1 MAMEKQIHRSNTLWL
16 SLAMV
21 LIFLL
26 AVPVWQ
32 GIAQSKKDLQNQRDD
47 INTKIDQTKKMI
59 RDSERQQK
67 STIRQVQLLNE
78 QLAFREQLIGNLNN
92 DIHVIDG
99 EIKRK
104 NHYIG
109 EMESQVNQMK
119 QEYGRMIYNAF
130 RQRTSYDKLMYT
142 FAAADFHQAYKRL
155 KMTQRYAEV
164 RKKQAFMISGKQ
176 EEIKS
181 SVSELERDKD
191 SKAQLADAKERERKE
206 VEADKS
212 EQQQRLQ
219 GLKKEESKLR
229 KQQDKQKAD
238 RDKLTSR
245 IQSVIAEEIRKEN
258 EKKMAEEKKAAAALA
273 ANAAA
278 AKKTAAANAAK
289 AGTTT
294 TTSTTAKASSAA
306 TTTAPVAEVA
316 KKTTAIALAPETVL
330 VNKDFEKNKGA
341 LPWPVSAGV
350 ITSHFGKHAHTSLAQ
365 VTVNN
370 NGVDFT
376 TDKNA
381 NALTVFSGKVTS
393 VFNIPGA
400 GQNVIVTHGS
410 YKTVYSGLETVSVKI
425 GDLLTAKQKL
435 GTVMYDGE
443 DYTLHF
449 EVWKVG
455 AEAGAAQNPEL
466 WIKRR

>member
-1 MAMEKQIHRSNTLWL
+1 MEKQLHRSNALWL
-16 SLAMV
+16 SIAMILFF
-21 LIFLL
+21 LIAL
-26 AVPVWQ
+26 PVWQ
-32 GIAQSKKDLQNQRDD
+32 GVAQTKKDLQKQRDE
-47 INTKIDQTKKMI
+47 INDKIEQTKKMI

-78 QLAFREQLIGNLNN
+78 QLAFREQLLTNLNN
-92 DIHVIDG
+92 DIHTIDG

-109 EMESQVNQMK
+109 EMESQVKQMK
-119 QEYGRMIYNAF
+119 KEYGRMIYNAF
-130 RQRTSYDKLMYT
+130 RQRTSYDKLMYI
-142 FAAADFHQAYKRL
+142 FASADFHQAYKRL
-155 KMTQRYAEV
+155 KMTQRYAEA
-164 RKKQAFMISGKQ
+164 RKKQAFMILGKQ

-181 SVSELERDKD
+181 SVDELERDKTN
-191 SKAQLADAKERERKE
+191 KALLADAKEQERKE
-206 VEADKS
+206 VEADKT

-219 GLKKEESKLR
+219 ALKKEESKLR

-238 RDKLTSR
+238 RDKLTAR

-273 ANAAA
+273 AKESTS
-278 AKKTAAANAAK
+278 KKT
-289 AGTTT
+289 T
-294 TTSTTAKASSAA
+294 SSAA
-306 TTTAPVAEVA
+306 TSGSAAATKSTATAPTTETA

-341 LPWPVSAGV
+341 LPWPVSAGI
-350 ITSHFGKHAHTSLAQ
+350 ITSHFGKHAHASLAQ

-381 NALTVFSGKVTS
+381 SALAVFSGKVTS
-393 VFNIPGA
+393 IFNIPGA

-410 YKTVYSGLETVSVKI
+410 YKTVYSGLETVSVNI
-425 GDLLTAKQKL
+425 GDSVSAKQKL

-455 AEAGAAQNPEL
+455 ADAGAAQNPEL

>member
-1 MAMEKQIHRSNTLWL
+1 
-16 SLAMV
+16 
-21 LIFLL
+21 
-26 AVPVWQ
+26 VPVWQ
-32 GIAQSKKDLQNQRDD
+32 GVAQSKKDLQKQRDD
-47 INTKIDQTKKMI
+47 INNKIEQTKKMI

-92 DIHVIDG
+92 DIHTIDG

-130 RQRTSYDKLMYT
+130 RQRTSYDKLMYI
-142 FAAADFHQAYKRL
+142 FASADFHQAYKRL
-155 KMTQRYAEV
+155 KMTQRYADA
-164 RKKQAFMISGKQ
+164 RKKQAFTILGKQ

-181 SVSELERDKD
+181 SVDELERDKS
-191 SKAQLADAKERERKE
+191 SKAQLADAKERERRE
-206 VEADKS
+206 VEADKT

-219 GLKKEESKLR
+219 SLKKEESTLR

-238 RDKLTSR
+238 RDKLTAR

-273 ANAAA
+273 TKEA
-278 AKKTAAANAAK
+278 AKKT
-289 AGTTT
+289 
-294 TTSTTAKASSAA
+294 TTSSAKTGSTTTAK
-306 TTTAPVAEVA
+306 TTTAAPAAETA

-330 VNKDFEKNKGA
+330 LNKDFEKNKGA

-350 ITSHFGKHAHTSLAQ
+350 ITSHFGKHAHPSLAQ

-381 NALTVFSGKVTS
+381 SALAVFSGKVTS
-393 VFNIPGA
+393 IFSIPGA

-425 GDLLTAKQKL
+425 GDSVTAKQKL
-435 GTVMYDGE
+435 GIVMYDGE

-466 WIKRR
+466 WIKKR

>member
-1 MAMEKQIHRSNTLWL
+1 MEKQLQRLNTLWL

-21 LIFLL
+21 VFFLL

-32 GIAQSKKDLQNQRDD
+32 GVAQSKKDLQKQRDE
-47 INTKIDQTKKMI
+47 INDKIEQTKKMI

-78 QLAFREQLIGNLNN
+78 QLAFREQLLTNLNN
-92 DIHVIDG
+92 DIHTIDG

-109 EMESQVNQMK
+109 EMESQVKQMK
-119 QEYGRMIYNAF
+119 KEYGRMIYNAF
-130 RQRTSYDKLMYT
+130 RQRTSYDKLMYI
-142 FAAADFHQAYKRL
+142 FASADFHQAYKRL
-155 KMTQRYAEV
+155 KMTQRYAEA
-164 RKKQAFMISGKQ
+164 RKKQAFVILGKQ

-181 SVSELERDKD
+181 SVDDLERDKTN
-191 SKAQLADAKERERKE
+191 KAQLADAKEQERKE
-206 VEADKS
+206 VEADKA

-219 GLKKEESKLR
+219 ALKKEETKLR
-229 KQQDKQKAD
+229 KQQDKQKTD
-238 RDKLTSR
+238 RDKLTAR
-245 IQSVIAEEIRKEN
+245 IQAVIAEEIRREN

-273 ANAAA
+273 AKEAGAKKSTTSSA
-278 AKKTAAANAAK
+278 STSSSTATKKTAATPAAE
-289 AGTTT
+289 
-294 TTSTTAKASSAA
+294 S
-306 TTTAPVAEVA
+306 A

-341 LPWPVSAGV
+341 LPWPVSAGI
-350 ITSHFGKHAHTSLAQ
+350 ITSHFGKHAHPSLAQ

-381 NALTVFSGKVTS
+381 SALAVFSGKVTS

-410 YKTVYSGLETVSVKI
+410 YKTVYSGLETVSVNI
-425 GDLLTAKQKL
+425 GDSVSAKQKL

-466 WIKRR
+466 WIKKR

>member
-1 MAMEKQIHRSNTLWL
+1 MEKQLQRSNALWL
-16 SLAMV
+16 TIAMV
-21 LIFLL
+21 VFFLL

-32 GIAQSKKDLQNQRDD
+32 GVAQSKKDLQKQRDD
-47 INTKIDQTKKMI
+47 INNKIEQTKKMI

-92 DIHVIDG
+92 DIHTIDG

-130 RQRTSYDKLMYT
+130 RQRTSYDKLMYI
-142 FAAADFHQAYKRL
+142 FASADFHQAYKRL
-155 KMTQRYAEV
+155 KMTQRYADA
-164 RKKQAFMISGKQ
+164 RKKQAFTILGKQ

-181 SVSELERDKD
+181 SVDELERDKS
-191 SKAQLADAKERERKE
+191 SKAQLADAKERERRE
-206 VEADKS
+206 VEADKT

-219 GLKKEESKLR
+219 SLKKEESTLR

-238 RDKLTSR
+238 RDKLTAR

-273 ANAAA
+273 TKEA
-278 AKKTAAANAAK
+278 AKKTATSSAK
-289 AGTTT
+289 TGST
-294 TTSTTAKASSAA
+294 TTAK
-306 TTTAPVAEVA
+306 TTTAAPAAETA
-316 KKTTAIALAPETVL
+316 KKTTVIALAPETVL
-330 VNKDFEKNKGA
+330 LNKDFEKNKGA

-350 ITSHFGKHAHTSLAQ
+350 ITSHFGKHAHPSLAQ

-381 NALTVFSGKVTS
+381 SALAVFSGKVTS
-393 VFNIPGA
+393 IFSIPGA

-425 GDLLTAKQKL
+425 GDSVTAKQKL

-466 WIKRR
+466 WIKKR

>member
-1 MAMEKQIHRSNTLWL
+1 MKTTSNRFFIVTAIMALT
-16 SLAMV
+16 
-21 LIFLL
+21 IFIIPLC
-26 AVPVWQ
+26 AVV
-32 GIAQSKKDLQNQRDD
+32 GQSKKDLQKQRDD
-47 INTKIDQTKKMI
+47 INDKIEQTKKMI

-78 QLAFREQLIGNLNN
+78 QLTFREQLLSNINN
-92 DIHVIDG
+92 DIHTIDG
-99 EIKRK
+99 EIKKK

-109 EMESQVNQMK
+109 EMEQQVDQMK
-119 QEYGRMIYNAF
+119 REYGQMIYNAF
-130 RQRTSYDKLMYT
+130 RQRSSYDKLMYI
-142 FAAADFHQAYKRL
+142 FASEDFHQAYKRL
-155 KMTQRYAEV
+155 KMTQRYADA
-164 RKKQAFMISGKQ
+164 RKKQAFMILGKQ

-181 SVSELERDKD
+181 SVDELERDKD
-191 SKAQLADAKERERKE
+191 SKAQLADAKERERRE

-219 GLKKEESKLR
+219 SLKKEESKLR

-238 RDKLTSR
+238 RDKLTAR

-258 EKKMAEEKKAAAALA
+258 AKKMEEDKKAAAALA
-273 ANAAA
+273 AKEAA
-278 AKKTAAANAAK
+278 AKKASTSTATT
-289 AGTTT
+289 GTT
-294 TTSTTAKASSAA
+294 A
-306 TTTAPVAEVA
+306 TTTAKSTTAAAPAAETA
-316 KKTTAIALAPETVL
+316 KKTTAMALAPETVL
-330 VNKDFEKNKGA
+330 VNKDFEKNKGG

-350 ITSHFGKHAHTSLAQ
+350 ITSHFGTHAHPSLAQ
-365 VTVNN
+365 VTINN
-370 NGVDFT
+370 KGVDFT

-381 NALTVFSGKVTS
+381 SALAVFSGKVTS
-393 VFNIPGA
+393 IFNIPGA

-425 GDLLTAKQKL
+425 GDAVSAKQKL
-435 GTVMYDGE
+435 GTIMYDGE

-466 WIKRR
+466 WIKKR

>member
-1 MAMEKQIHRSNTLWL
+1 MEKQLQRSNALWL
-16 SLAMV
+16 SIAMV
-21 LIFLL
+21 LFFLIAL
-26 AVPVWQ
+26 PVWQ
-32 GIAQSKKDLQNQRDD
+32 GVAQTKKDLQKQRDE
-47 INTKIDQTKKMI
+47 INDKIEQTKKMI

-78 QLAFREQLIGNLNN
+78 QLAFREQLLTNLNN
-92 DIHVIDG
+92 DIHTIDG

-109 EMESQVNQMK
+109 EMESQVKQMK
-119 QEYGRMIYNAF
+119 KEYGRMIYNAF
-130 RQRTSYDKLMYT
+130 RQRTSYDKLMYI
-142 FAAADFHQAYKRL
+142 FASADFHQAYKRL
-155 KMTQRYAEV
+155 KMTQRYAEA
-164 RKKQAFMISGKQ
+164 RKKQAFMILGKQ

-181 SVSELERDKD
+181 SVDELERDKTN
-191 SKAQLADAKERERKE
+191 KALLADAKEQERQE
-206 VEADKS
+206 VEADKT

-219 GLKKEESKLR
+219 ALKKEESKLR

-238 RDKLTSR
+238 RDKLTAR

-273 ANAAA
+273 AKDAASKKTNSA
-278 AKKTAAANAAK
+278 ASTGSTSASKTTAAAPA
-289 AGTTT
+289 TE
-294 TTSTTAKASSAA
+294 ST
-306 TTTAPVAEVA
+306 

-330 VNKDFEKNKGA
+330 LNKDFEKNKGA
-341 LPWPVSAGV
+341 LPWPVSAGI
-350 ITSHFGKHAHTSLAQ
+350 ITSHFGKHAHASLAQ

-381 NALTVFSGKVTS
+381 SALAVFSGKVTS
-393 VFNIPGA
+393 IFNIPGA

-410 YKTVYSGLETVSVKI
+410 YKTVYSGLETVSVNI
-425 GDLLTAKQKL
+425 GDAVSAKQKL

-455 AEAGAAQNPEL
+455 ADAGAAQNPEL
-466 WIKRR
+466 WIKKR

>member
-1 MAMEKQIHRSNTLWL
+1 
-16 SLAMV
+16 
-21 LIFLL
+21 
-26 AVPVWQ
+26 
-32 GIAQSKKDLQNQRDD
+32 LQKQRDD
-47 INTKIDQTKKMI
+47 INNKIEQTKKMI

-92 DIHVIDG
+92 DIHTIDG

-109 EMESQVNQMK
+109 EMEGQVNQMK
-119 QEYGRMIYNAF
+119 EEYGRMIYNAF
-130 RQRTSYDKLMYT
+130 RQRTSYDKLMYI
-142 FAAADFHQAYKRL
+142 FASADFHQAYKRL
-155 KMTQRYAEV
+155 KMTQRYADA
-164 RKKQAFMISGKQ
+164 RKKQAFMILGKQ

-181 SVSELERDKD
+181 SVDELERDKT
-191 SKAQLADAKERERKE
+191 SKAQLADAKERERLE
-206 VEADKS
+206 VEADKT

-219 GLKKEESKLR
+219 SLKKEEGKLR

-238 RDKLTSR
+238 RDKLTAR

-258 EKKMAEEKKAAAALA
+258 ATKMEEERKAAAALA
-273 ANAAA
+273 AKEAA
-278 AKKTAAANAAK
+278 AKKTSTTAAAT
-289 AGTTT
+289 GTTT
-294 TTSTTAKASSAA
+294 AAKSTTAA
-306 TTTAPVAEVA
+306 APVAETA
-316 KKTTAIALAPETVL
+316 KKTTAMALAPETVL

-350 ITSHFGKHAHTSLAQ
+350 ITSHFGTHAHPSLAQ
-365 VTVNN
+365 VTINN
-370 NGVDFT
+370 KGVDFT

-381 NALTVFSGKVTS
+381 SALAVFSGKVTS
-393 VFNIPGA
+393 IFNIPGA

-425 GDLLTAKQKL
+425 GDAVTAKQKL
-435 GTVMYDGE
+435 GTIMYDGE

-455 AEAGAAQNPEL
+455 AEAGSAQNPEL
-466 WIKRR
+466 WIKKR

>member
-1 MAMEKQIHRSNTLWL
+1 MEKQLQRSNALWL
-16 SLAMV
+16 TIAMV
-21 LIFLL
+21 VFFLL

-32 GIAQSKKDLQNQRDD
+32 GVAQSKKDLQKQRDD
-47 INTKIDQTKKMI
+47 INNKIEQTKKMI

-92 DIHVIDG
+92 DIHTIDG

-130 RQRTSYDKLMYT
+130 RQRTSYDKLMYI
-142 FAAADFHQAYKRL
+142 FASADFHQAYKRL
-155 KMTQRYAEV
+155 KMTQRYADA
-164 RKKQAFMISGKQ
+164 RKKQAFIISGKQ

-181 SVSELERDKD
+181 SVDELERDKT
-191 SKAQLADAKERERKE
+191 SKAQLADAKERERRE
-206 VEADKS
+206 VEADKT

-219 GLKKEESKLR
+219 SLKKEESKLR

-238 RDKLTSR
+238 RDKLTAR

-258 EKKMAEEKKAAAALA
+258 AKRMEEEKKAAAALA
-273 ANAAA
+273 AKEAATKKTTSSTSTAGTSAA
-278 AKKTAAANAAK
+278 AK
-289 AGTTT
+289 
-294 TTSTTAKASSAA
+294 TTSA
-306 TTTAPVAEVA
+306 APVAETA
-316 KKTTAIALAPETVL
+316 KKTTAMALAPETVL

-350 ITSHFGKHAHTSLAQ
+350 ITSHFGTHAHPSLAQ
-365 VTVNN
+365 VTINN
-370 NGVDFT
+370 KGVDFT

-381 NALTVFSGKVTS
+381 SALAVFSGKVTS
-393 VFNIPGA
+393 IFNIPGA

-425 GDLLTAKQKL
+425 GDAVTAKQKL

-466 WIKRR
+466 WIKKR

>member
-1 MAMEKQIHRSNTLWL
+1 MEKQLQRSNALWL
-16 SLAMV
+16 SIAMILFF
-21 LIFLL
+21 LIAL
-26 AVPVWQ
+26 PVWQ
-32 GIAQSKKDLQNQRDD
+32 GVAQTKKDLQKQRDE
-47 INTKIDQTKKMI
+47 INDKIEQTKKMI

-78 QLAFREQLIGNLNN
+78 QLAFREQLLTNLNN
-92 DIHVIDG
+92 DIHTIDG

-109 EMESQVNQMK
+109 EMESQVKQMK
-119 QEYGRMIYNAF
+119 KEYGRMIYNAF
-130 RQRTSYDKLMYT
+130 RQRTSYDKLMYI
-142 FAAADFHQAYKRL
+142 FASADFHQAYKRL
-155 KMTQRYAEV
+155 KMTQRYAEA
-164 RKKQAFMISGKQ
+164 RKKQAFMILGKQ

-181 SVSELERDKD
+181 SVDELERDKTN
-191 SKAQLADAKERERKE
+191 KALLADAKEQERKE
-206 VEADKS
+206 VEADKT

-219 GLKKEESKLR
+219 VLKKEESKLR

-238 RDKLTSR
+238 RDKLTAR

-273 ANAAA
+273 AKDAASKKTNSA
-278 AKKTAAANAAK
+278 ASTGSTSATKTTAAAPA
-289 AGTTT
+289 TE
-294 TTSTTAKASSAA
+294 ST
-306 TTTAPVAEVA
+306 

-341 LPWPVSAGV
+341 LPWPVSAGI
-350 ITSHFGKHAHTSLAQ
+350 ITSHFGKHAHASLAQ

-381 NALTVFSGKVTS
+381 SALAVFSGKVTS
-393 VFNIPGA
+393 IFNIPGA

-410 YKTVYSGLETVSVKI
+410 YKTVYSGLETVSVNI
-425 GDLLTAKQKL
+425 GDSVSAKQKL

-455 AEAGAAQNPEL
+455 ADAGAAQNPEL
-466 WIKRR
+466 WIKKR

>member
-1 MAMEKQIHRSNTLWL
+1 MEKQLQRSNALWL
-16 SLAMV
+16 SIAMV
-21 LIFLL
+21 LFFLIAL
-26 AVPVWQ
+26 PVWQ
-32 GIAQSKKDLQNQRDD
+32 GVAQTKKDLQKQRDE
-47 INTKIDQTKKMI
+47 INDKIEQTKKMI

-78 QLAFREQLIGNLNN
+78 QLAFREQLLTNLNN
-92 DIHVIDG
+92 DIHTIDG

-109 EMESQVNQMK
+109 EMESQVKQMK
-119 QEYGRMIYNAF
+119 KEYGRMIYNAF
-130 RQRTSYDKLMYT
+130 RQRTSYDKLMYI
-142 FAAADFHQAYKRL
+142 FASADFHQAYKRL
-155 KMTQRYAEV
+155 KMTQRYAEA
-164 RKKQAFMISGKQ
+164 RKKQAFMILGKQ

-181 SVSELERDKD
+181 SVDELERDKTN
-191 SKAQLADAKERERKE
+191 KALLADAKEQERQE
-206 VEADKS
+206 VEADKT

-219 GLKKEESKLR
+219 ALKKEESKLR

-273 ANAAA
+273 AKDAASKKTNSA
-278 AKKTAAANAAK
+278 ASAGSTSATKTTAAAPA
-289 AGTTT
+289 TE
-294 TTSTTAKASSAA
+294 ST
-306 TTTAPVAEVA
+306 

-330 VNKDFEKNKGA
+330 LNKDFEKNKGA
-341 LPWPVSAGV
+341 LPWPVSAGI
-350 ITSHFGKHAHTSLAQ
+350 ITSHFGKHAHASLAQ

-381 NALTVFSGKVTS
+381 SALAVFSGKVTS
-393 VFNIPGA
+393 IFNIPGA

-410 YKTVYSGLETVSVKI
+410 YKTVYSGLETVSVNI
-425 GDLLTAKQKL
+425 GDVVSAKQKL

-455 AEAGAAQNPEL
+455 ADAGAAQNPEL
-466 WIKRR
+466 WIKKR

>member
-1 MAMEKQIHRSNTLWL
+1 MERQIKHSNVLWL
-16 SLAMV
+16 TLAMTMF
-21 LIFLL
+21 FLL

-32 GIAQSKKDLQNQRDD
+32 GFSQSKKDLQRQRDD
-47 INTKIDQTKKMI
+47 INGKIEQTKKMI

-92 DIHVIDG
+92 DIHTIDG

-109 EMESQVNQMK
+109 EMEGQVNQMK
-119 QEYGRMIYNAF
+119 EEYGRMIYNAF
-130 RQRTSYDKLMYT
+130 RQRTSYDKLMYI
-142 FAAADFHQAYKRL
+142 FASADFHQAYKRL
-155 KMTQRYAEV
+155 KMTQRYADA
-164 RKKQAFMISGKQ
+164 RKKQAFTILGKQ

-181 SVSELERDKD
+181 SVDELERDKT
-191 SKAQLADAKERERKE
+191 SKAQLADAKERERRE

-219 GLKKEESKLR
+219 ALKKEESKLR
-229 KQQDKQKAD
+229 KQQDKQKTD
-238 RDKLTSR
+238 RDKLTAR
-245 IQSVIAEEIRKEN
+245 IQAVIAEEIRKEN
-258 EKKMAEEKKAAAALA
+258 EKKMAEERKAAAALA
-273 ANAAA
+273 AKEAT
-278 AKKTAAANAAK
+278 AKK
-289 AGTTT
+289 T
-294 TTSTTAKASSAA
+294 TTSTSAA
-306 TTTAPVAEVA
+306 GAASTSKSTTAAAPAAETA
-316 KKTTAIALAPETVL
+316 KKTTAMALAPETVL

-350 ITSHFGKHAHTSLAQ
+350 ITSHFGTHAHPSLAQ
-365 VTVNN
+365 VTINN
-370 NGVDFT
+370 KGVDFT

-381 NALTVFSGKVTS
+381 SALAVFSGKVTS
-393 VFNIPGA
+393 IFNIPGA
-400 GQNVIVTHGS
+400 GQNIIVTHGS

-425 GDLLTAKQKL
+425 GDAVTSKQKL
-435 GTVMYDGE
+435 GTIMYDGE

-466 WIKRR
+466 WIKKR

>member
-1 MAMEKQIHRSNTLWL
+1 MEKQLQRSNTLWL
-16 SLAMV
+16 TLAMV
-21 LIFLL
+21 VFFLL

-32 GIAQSKKDLQNQRDD
+32 GVAQSKKDLQKQRDD
-47 INTKIDQTKKMI
+47 INNKIEQTKKMI

-92 DIHVIDG
+92 DIHTIDG

-130 RQRTSYDKLMYT
+130 RQRTSYDKLMYI
-142 FAAADFHQAYKRL
+142 FASADFHQAYKRL
-155 KMTQRYAEV
+155 KMTQRYADA
-164 RKKQAFMISGKQ
+164 RKKQAFTILGKQ

-181 SVSELERDKD
+181 SVDELERDKT
-191 SKAQLADAKERERKE
+191 SKAQLADAKERERLE
-206 VEADKS
+206 VEADKT

-219 GLKKEESKLR
+219 ALKKEESKLR

-245 IQSVIAEEIRKEN
+245 IQAVIAEEIRKEN
-258 EKKMAEEKKAAAALA
+258 AKKMEEEKKAASALA
-273 ANAAA
+273 AKEAA
-278 AKKTAAANAAK
+278 AKKT
-289 AGTTT
+289 T
-294 TTSTTAKASSAA
+294 TTSATKSSTTTAKT
-306 TTTAPVAEVA
+306 TTTAPAAETA
-316 KKTTAIALAPETVL
+316 KKSTAIALAPETVL
-330 VNKDFEKNKGA
+330 LNKDFEKNKGA

-350 ITSHFGKHAHTSLAQ
+350 ITSHFGKHAHPSLAQ

-381 NALTVFSGKVTS
+381 SALTVFSGKVTS
-393 VFNIPGA
+393 IFSIPGA
-400 GQNVIVTHGS
+400 GQNIIVTHGS

-425 GDLLTAKQKL
+425 GDSVSAKQKL

-466 WIKRR
+466 WIKKR

>member
-1 MAMEKQIHRSNTLWL
+1 MEKQLQRSSTLWL
-16 SLAMV
+16 TLAMV
-21 LIFLL
+21 VFFLL

-32 GIAQSKKDLQNQRDD
+32 SVAQSKKDLQKQRDD
-47 INTKIDQTKKMI
+47 INNKIEQTKKMI

-92 DIHVIDG
+92 DIHTIDG

-130 RQRTSYDKLMYT
+130 RQRTSYDKLMYI
-142 FAAADFHQAYKRL
+142 FASADFHQAYKRL
-155 KMTQRYAEV
+155 KMTQRYADA
-164 RKKQAFMISGKQ
+164 RKKQAFTILGKQ

-181 SVSELERDKD
+181 SVDELERDKT
-191 SKAQLADAKERERKE
+191 SKAQLADAKERERLE
-206 VEADKS
+206 VEADKT

-219 GLKKEESKLR
+219 ALKKEESKLR

-238 RDKLTSR
+238 RDKLTAR
-245 IQSVIAEEIRKEN
+245 IQAVIAEEIRKEN
-258 EKKMAEEKKAAAALA
+258 AKKMEEEKKAASALA
-273 ANAAA
+273 AKEAA
-278 AKKTAAANAAK
+278 AKKA
-289 AGTTT
+289 T
-294 TTSTTAKASSAA
+294 TTSGTTSSSTAAKT
-306 TTTAPVAEVA
+306 TTTAPAAETA
-316 KKTTAIALAPETVL
+316 KKSTAIALAPETVL
-330 VNKDFEKNKGA
+330 LNKDFEKNKGA

-350 ITSHFGKHAHTSLAQ
+350 ITSHFGKHAHASLAQ

-381 NALTVFSGKVTS
+381 SALAVFSGKVTS
-393 VFNIPGA
+393 IFSIPGA

-425 GDLLTAKQKL
+425 GDSVSAKQKL

-466 WIKRR
+466 WIKKR

>member
-1 MAMEKQIHRSNTLWL
+1 MEKQIHRSNALWL
-16 SLAMV
+16 TFAMV
-21 LIFLL
+21 LFFLL

-32 GIAQSKKDLQNQRDD
+32 GVAQSKKDLQKQRDD
-47 INTKIDQTKKMI
+47 INNKIEQTKKMI

-92 DIHVIDG
+92 DIHTIDG
-99 EIKRK
+99 EIRRK

-109 EMESQVNQMK
+109 EMEGQVNQMK
-119 QEYGRMIYNAF
+119 EEYGSMIYNAF
-130 RQRTSYDKLMYT
+130 RQRTSYDKLMYI
-142 FAAADFHQAYKRL
+142 FASADFHQAYKRL
-155 KMTQRYAEV
+155 KMTQRYADA
-164 RKKQAFMISGKQ
+164 RKKQAFMILGKQ

-181 SVSELERDKD
+181 SVDELERDKT
-191 SKAQLADAKERERKE
+191 SKAQLADAKERERLE
-206 VEADKS
+206 VEADKT

-219 GLKKEESKLR
+219 SLKKEEGKLR

-238 RDKLTSR
+238 RDKLTAR

-258 EKKMAEEKKAAAALA
+258 AKKMEEEKKAAAALA
-273 ANAAA
+273 AKETA
-278 AKKTAAANAAK
+278 AKKTSTTAS
-289 AGTTT
+289 TTT
-294 TTSTTAKASSAA
+294 TTAKSTAA
-306 TTTAPVAEVA
+306 AAPAAETA
-316 KKTTAIALAPETVL
+316 KKTTAMALAPETVL

-350 ITSHFGKHAHTSLAQ
+350 ITSHFGTHAHPSLAQ
-365 VTVNN
+365 VTINN
-370 NGVDFT
+370 KGVDFT
-376 TDKNA
+376 TDRNA
-381 NALTVFSGKVTS
+381 SALAVFSGKVTS
-393 VFNIPGA
+393 IFNIPGA

-425 GDLLTAKQKL
+425 GDAVTAKQKL
-435 GTVMYDGE
+435 GTIMYDGE

-466 WIKRR
+466 WIKKR

>member
-1 MAMEKQIHRSNTLWL
+1 MQQNAKHSNRFFVIT
-16 SLAMV
+16 AAIAV
-21 LIFLL
+21 LILFLPL
-26 AVPVWQ
+26 WGVV
-32 GIAQSKKDLQNQRDD
+32 AQSKKDLQKQRDE
-47 INTKIDQTKKMI
+47 INDKIEQTKKMI

-67 STIRQVQLLNE
+67 STTRQVQLLNE
-78 QLAFREQLIGNLNN
+78 QLAFREQLLSNLNN
-92 DIHVIDG
+92 DIHAIDG
-99 EIKRK
+99 EIKKK

-109 EMESQVNQMK
+109 EMEQQVYQMK
-119 QEYGRMIYNAF
+119 QEYGGMIYNAF
-130 RQRTSYDKLMYT
+130 RQRSSYDKLMYI
-142 FAAADFHQAYKRL
+142 FASADFHQAYKRL
-155 KMTQRYAEV
+155 KMTQRYADA
-164 RKKQAFMISGKQ
+164 RKKQAFMILGKQ

-181 SVSELERDKD
+181 NISELEHDKE
-191 SKAQLADAKERERKE
+191 SKARLAEAKEKEKQE
-206 VEADKS
+206 VEADKV

-219 GLKKEESKLR
+219 ALKKEEGKLR

-238 RDKLTSR
+238 RDKLTAR

-258 EKKMAEEKKAAAALA
+258 ERKMAEEKKAAAA
-273 ANAAA
+273 AAA
-278 AKKTAAANAAK
+278 AKAAASKTTTTSTTTTAATPK
-289 AGTTT
+289 TTTT
-294 TTSTTAKASSAA
+294 TTSTSATTAA
-306 TTTAPVAEVA
+306 TTTAA
-316 KKTTAIALAPETVL
+316 KRTTAVALAPETVL

-350 ITSHFGKHAHTSLAQ
+350 ITSHFGKHAHPSLAQ

-381 NALTVFSGKVTS
+381 NALAVFGGKVTS
-393 VFNIPGA
+393 IFNIPGA

-410 YKTVYSGLETVSVKI
+410 YKTVYSGLETVVVKI
-425 GDLLTAKQKL
+425 GDAVSTKQKL

-455 AEAGAAQNPEL
+455 ADAGAAQNPEL
-466 WIKRR
+466 WIKKR

>member
-1 MAMEKQIHRSNTLWL
+1 MEKQIQRSSALWL
-16 SLAMV
+16 TFAMV
-21 LIFLL
+21 IFFLL

-32 GIAQSKKDLQNQRDD
+32 GVAQSKKDLQKQRDD
-47 INTKIDQTKKMI
+47 INNKIEQTKKMI

-92 DIHVIDG
+92 DIHTIEG

-109 EMESQVNQMK
+109 EMEGQVNQMK
-119 QEYGRMIYNAF
+119 EEYGRMIYNAF
-130 RQRTSYDKLMYT
+130 RQRTSYDKLMYI
-142 FAAADFHQAYKRL
+142 FASADFHQAYKRL
-155 KMTQRYAEV
+155 KMTQRYADA
-164 RKKQAFMISGKQ
+164 RKKQAFMILGKQ

-181 SVSELERDKD
+181 SVDELERDKT
-191 SKAQLADAKERERKE
+191 SKAQLADAKERERRE
-206 VEADKS
+206 VEADKT

-219 GLKKEESKLR
+219 SLKKEEGKLR

-238 RDKLTSR
+238 RDKLTAR

-258 EKKMAEEKKAAAALA
+258 AKKMEEERKAAAALA
-273 ANAAA
+273 AKEAA
-278 AKKTAAANAAK
+278 AKKTSTTAAAT
-289 AGTTT
+289 GTTT
-294 TTSTTAKASSAA
+294 AAKSTTAAA
-306 TTTAPVAEVA
+306 PAAETA
-316 KKTTAIALAPETVL
+316 KKTTAMALAPETVL

-350 ITSHFGKHAHTSLAQ
+350 ITSHFGTHAHPSLAQ
-365 VTVNN
+365 VTINN
-370 NGVDFT
+370 KGVDFT

-381 NALTVFSGKVTS
+381 SALAVFSGKVTS
-393 VFNIPGA
+393 IFNIPGA

-425 GDLLTAKQKL
+425 GDAVTAKQKL
-435 GTVMYDGE
+435 GTIMYDGE

-455 AEAGAAQNPEL
+455 AEAGSAQNPEL
-466 WIKRR
+466 WIKKR

>member
-1 MAMEKQIHRSNTLWL
+1 MEKQLQRSNTLWL
-16 SLAMV
+16 TLAMV
-21 LIFLL
+21 VFFLL

-32 GIAQSKKDLQNQRDD
+32 SMAQSKKDLQKQRDD
-47 INTKIDQTKKMI
+47 INGKIEQTKKMI

-78 QLAFREQLIGNLNN
+78 QLAYREQLIGNLNN
-92 DIHVIDG
+92 DIHTIDG

-109 EMESQVNQMK
+109 EMSSQVNQMK

-130 RQRTSYDKLMYT
+130 RQRTSYDKLMYI
-142 FAAADFHQAYKRL
+142 FASADFHQAYKRL
-155 KMTQRYAEV
+155 KMTQRYADA
-164 RKKQAFMISGKQ
+164 RKKQAFTILGKQ

-181 SVSELERDKD
+181 SVNELEKVKNN
-191 SKAQLADAKERERKE
+191 KAQLADAKEKERRE
-206 VEADKS
+206 VEADKT

-219 GLKKEESKLR
+219 ALKKEESKLR

-238 RDKLTSR
+238 RDKLTAR
-245 IQSVIAEEIRKEN
+245 IQAVIAEEIRKEN
-258 EKKMAEEKKAAAALA
+258 AKKMEEEKKAAAALA
-273 ANAAA
+273 AKEA
-278 AKKTAAANAAK
+278 AKKTTSSTSTSSTTGTTAAAK
-289 AGTTT
+289 A
-294 TTSTTAKASSAA
+294 TSTAPAA
-306 TTTAPVAEVA
+306 EAA

-341 LPWPVSAGV
+341 LPWPVSAGI
-350 ITSHFGKHAHTSLAQ
+350 ITSHFGKHAHPSLAQ

-381 NALTVFSGKVTS
+381 SALAVFSGKVTS
-393 VFNIPGA
+393 IFNIPGA

-425 GDLLTAKQKL
+425 GDTVTAKQKL

-455 AEAGAAQNPEL
+455 ADAGAAQNPEL
-466 WIKRR
+466 WIKKR

>member
-1 MAMEKQIHRSNTLWL
+1 MEKQLQRSNALWL
-16 SLAMV
+16 SIAMILFF
-21 LIFLL
+21 LIAL
-26 AVPVWQ
+26 PVWQ
-32 GIAQSKKDLQNQRDD
+32 GVAQTKKDLQKQRDE
-47 INTKIDQTKKMI
+47 INDKIEQTKKMI

-78 QLAFREQLIGNLNN
+78 QLAFREQLLTNLNN
-92 DIHVIDG
+92 DIHTIDG

-109 EMESQVNQMK
+109 EMESQVKQMK
-119 QEYGRMIYNAF
+119 KEYGRMIYNAF
-130 RQRTSYDKLMYT
+130 RQRTSYDKLMYI
-142 FAAADFHQAYKRL
+142 FASADFHQAYKRL
-155 KMTQRYAEV
+155 KMTQRYAEA
-164 RKKQAFMISGKQ
+164 RKKQAFMILGKQ

-181 SVSELERDKD
+181 SVDELERDKTN
-191 SKAQLADAKERERKE
+191 KALLADAKEQERKE
-206 VEADKS
+206 VEADKT

-219 GLKKEESKLR
+219 ALKKEESKLR

-238 RDKLTSR
+238 RDKLTAR

-273 ANAAA
+273 AKDAASKKTNSA
-278 AKKTAAANAAK
+278 ASTGSTSATKTTAAAPA
-289 AGTTT
+289 TE
-294 TTSTTAKASSAA
+294 ST
-306 TTTAPVAEVA
+306 

-341 LPWPVSAGV
+341 LPWPVSAGI
-350 ITSHFGKHAHTSLAQ
+350 ITSHFGKHAHASLAQ

-381 NALTVFSGKVTS
+381 SALAVFSGKVTS
-393 VFNIPGA
+393 IFNIPGA

-410 YKTVYSGLETVSVKI
+410 YKTVYSGLETVSVNI
-425 GDLLTAKQKL
+425 GDAVSAKQKL

-455 AEAGAAQNPEL
+455 ADAGAAQNPEL
-466 WIKRR
+466 WIKKR

>member
-1 MAMEKQIHRSNTLWL
+1 MEKQLQRSNTLWL
-16 SLAMV
+16 TLAMV
-21 LIFLL
+21 VFFLL

-32 GIAQSKKDLQNQRDD
+32 SAAQSKKDLQKQRDD
-47 INTKIDQTKKMI
+47 INGKIEQTKKMI

-78 QLAFREQLIGNLNN
+78 QLAYREQLIGNLNN
-92 DIHVIDG
+92 DIHTIDG

-109 EMESQVNQMK
+109 EMSSQVNQMK

-130 RQRTSYDKLMYT
+130 RQRTSYDKLMYI
-142 FAAADFHQAYKRL
+142 FASADFHQAYKRL
-155 KMTQRYAEV
+155 KMTQRYADA
-164 RKKQAFMISGKQ
+164 RKKQAFTILGKQ

-181 SVSELERDKD
+181 SVDELQKDKNN
-191 SKAQLADAKERERKE
+191 KAQLADAKEKERRE
-206 VEADKS
+206 VEADKT

-219 GLKKEESKLR
+219 ALKKEESKLR

-238 RDKLTSR
+238 RDKLTAR
-245 IQSVIAEEIRKEN
+245 IQAVIAEEIRKEN
-258 EKKMAEEKKAAAALA
+258 AKKMEEEKKAAAALA
-273 ANAAA
+273 AKEA
-278 AKKTAAANAAK
+278 AKKTTTSASSTTGSTAAAK
-289 AGTTT
+289 TTG
-294 TTSTTAKASSAA
+294 
-306 TTTAPVAEVA
+306 TAPAAEAA

-341 LPWPVSAGV
+341 LPWPVSAGI
-350 ITSHFGKHAHTSLAQ
+350 ITSHFGKHAHPSLAQ

-381 NALTVFSGKVTS
+381 SALAVFSGKVS
-393 VFNIPGA
+393 SIFNIPGA

-425 GDLLTAKQKL
+425 GDTVTAKQKL

-455 AEAGAAQNPEL
+455 ADAGAAQNPEL
-466 WIKRR
+466 WIKKR

>member
-1 MAMEKQIHRSNTLWL
+1 MEKQLQRSNALWL
-16 SLAMV
+16 TIAMV
-21 LIFLL
+21 VFFLL

-32 GIAQSKKDLQNQRDD
+32 GVAQSKKDLQKQRDD
-47 INTKIDQTKKMI
+47 INNKIEQTKKMI

-92 DIHVIDG
+92 DIHTIDG

-130 RQRTSYDKLMYT
+130 RQRTSYDKLMYI
-142 FAAADFHQAYKRL
+142 FASADFHQAYKRL
-155 KMTQRYAEV
+155 KMTQRYADA
-164 RKKQAFMISGKQ
+164 RKKQAFTILGKQ

-181 SVSELERDKD
+181 SVDELERDKS
-191 SKAQLADAKERERKE
+191 SKAQLADAKERERRE
-206 VEADKS
+206 VEADKT

-219 GLKKEESKLR
+219 SLKKEESTLR

-238 RDKLTSR
+238 RDKLTAR

-273 ANAAA
+273 TKEA
-278 AKKTAAANAAK
+278 AKKT
-289 AGTTT
+289 
-294 TTSTTAKASSAA
+294 TTSSAKTGSTTTAK
-306 TTTAPVAEVA
+306 TTTAAPAAETA

-330 VNKDFEKNKGA
+330 LNKDFEKNKGA

-350 ITSHFGKHAHTSLAQ
+350 ITSHFGKHAHPSLAQ

-381 NALTVFSGKVTS
+381 SALAVFSGKVTS
-393 VFNIPGA
+393 IFSIPGA

-425 GDLLTAKQKL
+425 GDSVTAKQKL

-466 WIKRR
+466 WIKKR

>member
-1 MAMEKQIHRSNTLWL
+1 MEKQLQRSNALWL
-16 SLAMV
+16 TIAMV
-21 LIFLL
+21 VFFLL

-32 GIAQSKKDLQNQRDD
+32 GVAQSKKDLQKQRDD
-47 INTKIDQTKKMI
+47 INNKIEQTKKMI

-92 DIHVIDG
+92 DIHTIDG

-130 RQRTSYDKLMYT
+130 RQRTSYDKLMYI
-142 FAAADFHQAYKRL
+142 FASADFHQAYKRL
-155 KMTQRYAEV
+155 KMTQRYADA
-164 RKKQAFMISGKQ
+164 RKKQAFTILGKQ

-181 SVSELERDKD
+181 SVDELERDKS
-191 SKAQLADAKERERKE
+191 SKAQLADAKERERLE
-206 VEADKS
+206 VEADKT

-219 GLKKEESKLR
+219 SLKKEESTLR

-238 RDKLTSR
+238 RDKLTAR

-273 ANAAA
+273 TKEA
-278 AKKTAAANAAK
+278 AKKT
-289 AGTTT
+289 
-294 TTSTTAKASSAA
+294 TTSSAKTGSTTTAK
-306 TTTAPVAEVA
+306 TTTAAPAAETA

-330 VNKDFEKNKGA
+330 LNKDFEKNKGA

-350 ITSHFGKHAHTSLAQ
+350 ITSHFGKHAHPSLAQ

-381 NALTVFSGKVTS
+381 SALAVFSGKVTS
-393 VFNIPGA
+393 IFSIPGA

-425 GDLLTAKQKL
+425 GDSVTAKQKL
-435 GTVMYDGE
+435 GIVMYDGE

-466 WIKRR
+466 WIKKR

>member
-1 MAMEKQIHRSNTLWL
+1 MERQIKHSNVLWL
-16 SLAMV
+16 TLAMTMF
-21 LIFLL
+21 FLL

-32 GIAQSKKDLQNQRDD
+32 GFSQSKKDLQRQRDD
-47 INTKIDQTKKMI
+47 INGKIEQTKKMI

-92 DIHVIDG
+92 DIHTIDG

-109 EMESQVNQMK
+109 EMEGQVNQMK
-119 QEYGRMIYNAF
+119 EEYGRMIYNAF
-130 RQRTSYDKLMYT
+130 RQRTSYDKLMYI
-142 FAAADFHQAYKRL
+142 FASADFHQAYKRL
-155 KMTQRYAEV
+155 KMTQRYADA
-164 RKKQAFMISGKQ
+164 RKKQAFTILGKQ

-181 SVSELERDKD
+181 SVDELERDKT
-191 SKAQLADAKERERKE
+191 SKAQLADAKERERRE

-219 GLKKEESKLR
+219 ALKKEESKLR
-229 KQQDKQKAD
+229 KQQDKQKTD
-238 RDKLTSR
+238 RDKLTAR
-245 IQSVIAEEIRKEN
+245 IQAVIAEEIRKEN
-258 EKKMAEEKKAAAALA
+258 EKKMAEERKAAAALA
-273 ANAAA
+273 AKEAT
-278 AKKTAAANAAK
+278 AKK
-289 AGTTT
+289 T
-294 TTSTTAKASSAA
+294 TTSTSAA
-306 TTTAPVAEVA
+306 GAASTSKSTTAAAPAAETA
-316 KKTTAIALAPETVL
+316 KKTTAMALAPETVL

-350 ITSHFGKHAHTSLAQ
+350 ITSHFGTHAHPSLAQ
-365 VTVNN
+365 VTINN
-370 NGVDFT
+370 KGVDFT

-381 NALTVFSGKVTS
+381 SALAVFSGKVTS
-393 VFNIPGA
+393 IFNIPGA

-425 GDLLTAKQKL
+425 GDAVTSKQKL
-435 GTVMYDGE
+435 GTIMYDGE

-466 WIKRR
+466 WIKKR

>member
-1 MAMEKQIHRSNTLWL
+1 MDKQLQRSNSLWL
-16 SLAMV
+16 SLAMILFFMV
-21 LIFLL
+21 

-32 GIAQSKKDLQNQRDD
+32 GVAQSKKDLQKQRDE
-47 INTKIDQTKKMI
+47 INNKIEQTKKMI

-78 QLAFREQLIGNLNN
+78 QLAFREQLLTNLNN
-92 DIHVIDG
+92 DIHTIDG

-109 EMESQVNQMK
+109 EMESQVKQMK
-119 QEYGRMIYNAF
+119 KEYGRMIYNAF
-130 RQRTSYDKLMYT
+130 RQRTSYDKLMYI
-142 FAAADFHQAYKRL
+142 FASADFHQAYKRL
-155 KMTQRYAEV
+155 KMTQRYAEA
-164 RKKQAFMISGKQ
+164 RKKQAFVILGKQ

-181 SVSELERDKD
+181 SVDDLERDKTN
-191 SKAQLADAKERERKE
+191 KAQLADAKEQERKE
-206 VEADKS
+206 VEADKA

-219 GLKKEESKLR
+219 ALKKEETKLR
-229 KQQDKQKAD
+229 KQQDKQKTD
-238 RDKLTSR
+238 RDKLTAR
-245 IQSVIAEEIRKEN
+245 IQAVIAEEIRKEN

-273 ANAAA
+273 AKEAG
-278 AKKTAAANAAK
+278 AKK
-289 AGTTT
+289 
-294 TTSTTAKASSAA
+294 STKSSASTLSSAA
-306 TTTAPVAEVA
+306 TKTTTAAPTAESA

-341 LPWPVSAGV
+341 LPWPVSAGI
-350 ITSHFGKHAHTSLAQ
+350 ITSHFGKHAHPSLAQ

-381 NALTVFSGKVTS
+381 SALAVFSGKVTS

-410 YKTVYSGLETVSVKI
+410 YKTVYSGLETVSVNI
-425 GDLLTAKQKL
+425 GDSVSAKQKL

-466 WIKRR
+466 WIKKR

>member
-1 MAMEKQIHRSNTLWL
+1 MEKQLQRSNALWL
-16 SLAMV
+16 SIAMV
-21 LIFLL
+21 LFFLIAL
-26 AVPVWQ
+26 PVWQ
-32 GIAQSKKDLQNQRDD
+32 GVAQTKKDLQKQRDE
-47 INTKIDQTKKMI
+47 INDKIEQTKKMI

-78 QLAFREQLIGNLNN
+78 QLAFREQLLTNLNN
-92 DIHVIDG
+92 DIHTIDG

-109 EMESQVNQMK
+109 EMESQVKQMK
-119 QEYGRMIYNAF
+119 KEYGRMIYNAF
-130 RQRTSYDKLMYT
+130 RQRTSYDKLMYI
-142 FAAADFHQAYKRL
+142 FASADFHQAYKRL
-155 KMTQRYAEV
+155 KMTQRYAEA
-164 RKKQAFMISGKQ
+164 RKKQAFMILGKQ

-181 SVSELERDKD
+181 SVDELERDKT
-191 SKAQLADAKERERKE
+191 SKALLADAKEQERKE
-206 VEADKS
+206 VEADKT

-219 GLKKEESKLR
+219 ALKKEESKLR

-238 RDKLTSR
+238 RDKLTAR

-273 ANAAA
+273 AKESTS
-278 AKKTAAANAAK
+278 KKT
-289 AGTTT
+289 
-294 TTSTTAKASSAA
+294 ASSAA
-306 TTTAPVAEVA
+306 TSGSTATTKSTATAPAAETA

-350 ITSHFGKHAHTSLAQ
+350 ITSHFGKHAHPSLAQ

-381 NALTVFSGKVTS
+381 SALAVFSGKVTS
-393 VFNIPGA
+393 IFNIPGA

-410 YKTVYSGLETVSVKI
+410 YKTVYSGLETVSVNI
-425 GDLLTAKQKL
+425 GDAVSAKQKL

-455 AEAGAAQNPEL
+455 ADAGAAQNPEL
-466 WIKRR
+466 WIKKR

>member
-1 MAMEKQIHRSNTLWL
+1 MEKQLQRSSTLWL
-16 SLAMV
+16 TLAMV
-21 LIFLL
+21 VFFLL

-32 GIAQSKKDLQNQRDD
+32 SVAQSKKDLQKQRDD
-47 INTKIDQTKKMI
+47 INNKIEQTKKMI

-92 DIHVIDG
+92 DIHTIDG

-130 RQRTSYDKLMYT
+130 RQRTSYDKLMYI
-142 FAAADFHQAYKRL
+142 FASADFHQAYKRL
-155 KMTQRYAEV
+155 KMTQRYADA
-164 RKKQAFMISGKQ
+164 RKKQAFTILGKQ

-181 SVSELERDKD
+181 SVDELERDKT
-191 SKAQLADAKERERKE
+191 SKAQLADAKERERLE
-206 VEADKS
+206 VEADKT

-219 GLKKEESKLR
+219 ALKKEESKLR

-238 RDKLTSR
+238 RDKLTAR
-245 IQSVIAEEIRKEN
+245 IQAVIAEEIRKEN
-258 EKKMAEEKKAAAALA
+258 AKKMEEEKKAASALA
-273 ANAAA
+273 AKEAA
-278 AKKTAAANAAK
+278 AKKA
-289 AGTTT
+289 T
-294 TTSTTAKASSAA
+294 TTSGTTSSSTAAKT
-306 TTTAPVAEVA
+306 TTTAPAAETA
-316 KKTTAIALAPETVL
+316 KKSTAIALAPETVL
-330 VNKDFEKNKGA
+330 LNKDFEKNKGA

-350 ITSHFGKHAHTSLAQ
+350 ITSHFGKHAHASLAQ

-381 NALTVFSGKVTS
+381 SALAVFSGKVTS
-393 VFNIPGA
+393 IFSIPGA

-425 GDLLTAKQKL
+425 GDSVSSKQKL

-466 WIKRR
+466 WIKKR